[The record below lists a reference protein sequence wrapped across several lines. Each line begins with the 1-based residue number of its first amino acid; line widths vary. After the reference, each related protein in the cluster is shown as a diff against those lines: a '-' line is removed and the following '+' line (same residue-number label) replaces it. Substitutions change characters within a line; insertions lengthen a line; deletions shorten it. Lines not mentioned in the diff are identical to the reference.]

1 MPAVRRNSG
10 LCDPGAQKFL
20 ILGHHLL
27 RKIALCIVTYNS
39 IYTELEGKENE
50 NVATTVKWL
59 SAAMIG
65 RSIFVKEKFL
75 IFYLHNFARAFRTFL
90 K

>member
-50 NVATTVKWL
+50 NVATTVKV
-59 SAAMIG
+59 AFCGDDRPVCIRKG
-65 RSIFVKEKFL
+65 EICDFL
-75 IFYLHNFARAFRTFL
+75 FA
-90 K
+90 